1 VSLIS
6 SNTLFHF
13 TGSLEN
19 LIGILINE
27 FRPRL
32 SVESFDYV
40 AQHLP
45 LNSVDR
51 ESGIPM
57 VCFCD
62 IPLSQVGRHMEHYG
76 SYGIGLDK
84 DWGIANGVSPVFYT
98 HPRSPGTYSAAQL
111 VALLSSI
118 HMDDASE
125 EQKERVLLSG
135 QLIYFFKRYEG
146 ELVRPNGLRA
156 HVRFYDE
163 REWRYI
169 PADIERIPAISRADL
184 ADPVKSEEA
193 RRLTEALPPLSFE
206 PKDINYIV
214 VEHESEVL
222 PMYYA
227 LRTIK
232 AKYDEAAKDTLVTK
246 LISAERIKADF

>member
-13 TGSLEN
+13 TSTLDN
-19 LIGILINE
+19 LIGILLNE

-45 LNSVDR
+45 PDSVDR

-62 IPLSQVGRHMEHYG
+62 IPLSQVGKHMEHYG

-84 DWGIANGVSPVFYT
+84 DWGIAKGISPVFYT
-98 HPRSPGTYSAAQL
+98 HPRSPGTLSAAQL
-111 VALLSSI
+111 VALLSSL
-118 HMDDASE
+118 HLDSAPD
-125 EQKERVLLSG
+125 EQKERALLAG
-135 QLIYFFKRYEG
+135 QLIYFFKPYKG
-146 ELVRPNGLRA
+146 DLVRPDGVRSE
-156 HVRFYDE
+156 VRFYDE

-169 PADIERIPAISRADL
+169 PPDVERIPAISRADL
-184 ADPVKSEEA
+184 ADPVKSKEA
-193 RRLTEALPPLSFE
+193 RLATDALPPLSFE
-206 PKDINYIV
+206 PKDINYIL
-214 VEHESEVL
+214 VEREDEVL

-227 LRTIK
+227 LRRIK
-232 AKYDEAAKDTLVTK
+232 AKYSEAEKDTLVTK
-246 LISAERIKADF
+246 LISAERIRADF